1 MDREEILIHCQEWM
15 KEDRKRVAIV
25 ILAEP
30 DKELKKDGTREY
42 QSTRLISGN
51 GFVMANLLA
60 DELNDNEPF
69 AEVVDAAVNCPEMLK
84 RKKEV
89 RK

>member
-1 MDREEILIHCQEWM
+1 MLKD
-15 KEDRKRVAIV
+15 KKRVAIV

-42 QSTRLISGN
+42 QATSMITGN
-51 GFVMANLLA
+51 GFVMASLLA
-60 DELNDNEPF
+60 DELKDNEPF
-69 AEVVDAAVNCPEMLK
+69 AEVVDAAVNGSGMLK
-84 RKKEV
+84 RKKEE